1 MKVILT
7 NTKTGKK
14 IAIEIVDQGYWQ
26 VLRLRVIGSDGY
38 CNNTFYTNL
47 GEAISAGKRLRVM
60 WIKEGFDREVFID

>member
-7 NTKTGKK
+7 NTKTGRK

-38 CNNTFYTNL
+38 CNNTFYTSL
-47 GEAISAGKRLRVM
+47 DEALREGRKLRIM
-60 WIKEGFDREVFID
+60 WIREGFDKEIFIS